1 MKRKVDFTRKVRY
14 ELMLGR
20 EATEAISARPVAF
33 LPVGCLERHGDHLPM
48 GLDIIKA
55 HRACCVAA
63 QALGGVVF
71 PPHFYSGVHAM
82 TEEQIR
88 HFTGDW
94 GNIYT
99 DATAEEHL
107 LDVIRQIRIA
117 GIRALVLYTGHY
129 AVSQGEMVARIG
141 DRFADERDFA
151 VIPFSELMI
160 LKGDH
165 AGVSE
170 TSLLLYL
177 DRPLVD
183 MTRIGEINYRD
194 HGWSD
199 ETTPEKASAARGEA
213 EMEQVLAH
221 LEKEIA
227 KHLPA

>member
-1 MKRKVDFTRKVRY
+1 MTRKVNFRKQVRY

-20 EATEAISARPVAF
+20 EATEAIAECPVGF

-48 GLDIIKA
+48 GLDVIKA

-82 TEEQIR
+82 TDEQIR

-94 GNIYT
+94 GNVYT

-107 LDVIRQIRIA
+107 VDVIRQIRIA
-117 GIRALVLYTGHY
+117 GIKVLVLYTGHY

-141 DRFADERDFA
+141 DLFAAEGDFG

-170 TSLLLYL
+170 TSLMLYL

-183 MTRIGEINYRD
+183 MTRIGEVNYQD

-199 ETTPEKASAARGEA
+199 DVTPEKASTEQGES
-213 EMEQVLAH
+213 EMERIVAH
-221 LEKEIA
+221 LEAEIA